1 MNSHTTSDRN
11 QTNHNLTNTTTPHY
25 ALSTATGSCYSYW
38 YGAHCLVMNNTE
50 MMYYFFDEAPRPTMR
65 AAHGRPGVTELV
77 YVPFYLETVEFREYD
92 PSRIV
97 SLGAERA
104 WVRDR
109 ARRRARLAEQLPW

>member
-1 MNSHTTSDRN
+1 MISEPKGAFMNDHTTAVFS
-11 QTNHNLTNTTTPHY
+11 QPGY

-50 MMYYFFDEAPRPTMR
+50 MMYYFFDEAPQPTLRP
-65 AAHGRPGVTELV
+65 AHERPGVTELV
-77 YVPFYLETVEFREYD
+77 YDPFYLETIEFREYD
-92 PSRIV
+92 PNRIV

-109 ARRRARLAEQLPW
+109 ARRRDWLARELPW